1 VVSVGPL
8 DVMVGGEDD
17 GLDVGVVLVL
27 VVVVGE
33 DEGVVGEV
41 VVVVVWVGDGVE
53 VGVGLT
59 GGDVGGVGVISG
71 GVTSRS
77 T

>member
-1 VVSVGPL
+1 
-8 DVMVGGEDD
+8 MVGGEDD

-59 GGDVGGVGVISG
+59 GGDVGGVGVIIG